1 MCLAIP
7 GKVLEIKGDDP
18 LMRTGRVQ
26 FGGVVKEVNLAYTPD
41 VEPDQYVLVHVGFAL
56 SVLDEAEAERTLQL
70 VRELESDEDRQREAS
85 DAN

>member
-1 MCLAIP
+1 MCLAVP

-70 VRELESDEDRQREAS
+70 VRELESGEDRQREAS

>member
-7 GKVLEIKGDDP
+7 GRVLEIKGDDP

-26 FGGVVKEVNLAYTPD
+26 FGGVIKEVNLAYTPD

-70 VRELESDEDRQREAS
+70 VRELESDEGQ
-85 DAN
+85 